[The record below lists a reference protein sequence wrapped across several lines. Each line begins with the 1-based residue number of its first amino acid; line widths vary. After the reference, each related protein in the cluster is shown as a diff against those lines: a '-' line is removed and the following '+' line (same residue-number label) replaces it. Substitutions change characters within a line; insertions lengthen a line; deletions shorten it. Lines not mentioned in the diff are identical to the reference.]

1 LIQTLL
7 DAPLSKLAI
16 VFIIFVPILFIVFSS
31 SSFYPPALSSEYSES
46 IQQETRIPILTQLD
60 HNDYQQQPGKV
71 IEASGHFANNQIE
84 NGTVTWIQGGLWN
97 LEIYDNSTTTSS
109 SSNGT
114 TSMNNTNIPY
124 TADFLANFTMIRPDG
139 SLSHGHLIKNFT
151 SNDVILTPN
160 DIVVTGIT
168 DIYYNNN
175 STLEYSQVPIT
186 VHLMGKKVLGLMI
199 DAKKTGR
206 HFASSNE
213 LFGTLISGTGLEDTG
228 LEDTELLPLQDDKS
242 NNNNNME
249 MNGMMMMAPHS

>member
-1 LIQTLL
+1 ML
-7 DAPLSKLAI
+7 
-16 VFIIFVPILFIVFSS
+16 FIIFSS
-31 SSFYPPALSSEYSES
+31 SSYPPAFSSGYSES
-46 IQQETRIPILTQLD
+46 IKQETRTPILSQSD
-60 HNDYQQQPGKV
+60 HNDYQQQTNKV

-97 LEIYDNSTTTSS
+97 LEIYNSTTSS
-109 SSNGT
+109 PNNAT
-114 TSMNNTNIPY
+114 TSMNNNRY

-160 DIVVTGIT
+160 DIIVTGIT

-175 STLEYSQVPIT
+175 STLEYNQVPIT

-213 LFGTLISGTGLEDTG
+213 LFGTLISGTGLEDT
-228 LEDTELLPLQDDKS
+228 ELLALQDDKS

-249 MNGMMMMAPHS
+249 MKGMMMTRHN

>member
-1 LIQTLL
+1 MIQAFL
-7 DAPLSKLAI
+7 DAPLLKPTI
-16 VFIIFVPILFIVFSS
+16 VFIVFFSLSFIIFSS
-31 SSFYPPALSSEYSES
+31 YYFGFGYSES
-46 IQQETRIPILTQLD
+46 IKQETRTPILSQSSN
-60 HNDYQQQPGKV
+60 NDNQRQPDKI

-84 NGTVTWIQGGLWN
+84 NGTVTCIQGGLWN
-97 LEIYDNSTTTSS
+97 LEIYNSTTNSH
-109 SSNGT
+109 SNGT
-114 TSMNNTNIPY
+114 TNMNNNRY

-151 SNDVILTPN
+151 SDNVILAEN
-160 DIVVTGIT
+160 DIIVTGIT

-228 LEDTELLPLQDDKS
+228 LEDTELLPLQDDKNN

-249 MNGMMMMAPHS
+249 MNEMMMAPHR